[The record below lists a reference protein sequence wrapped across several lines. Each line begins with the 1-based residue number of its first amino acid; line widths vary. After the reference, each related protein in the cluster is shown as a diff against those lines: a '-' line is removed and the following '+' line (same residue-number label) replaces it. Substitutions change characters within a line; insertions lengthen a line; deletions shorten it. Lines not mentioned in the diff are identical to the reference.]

1 LKQKSTNT
9 LTKKEPQKILVTA
22 ALPYANGPIHL
33 GHLAG
38 AYLPADIY
46 VRYQRLKGRDVIY
59 ICGSDEHGVPITIT
73 AEKEGITP
81 QQVVDKY
88 HYMNK
93 ESFEKFGMSF
103 DNYSRTS
110 LPLHHQTAQEF
121 FLELYKKG
129 ILKEKTTKQ
138 LYCENDKM
146 FLADRYVEGICPV
159 CGSPGARGDQC
170 EKCGSWLEQTDLI
183 EPKCKICGSTPIIKD
198 TSHWYLP
205 LGDFQKRL
213 EEWIST
219 KTSWKENVKQYVQS
233 WFREGLQDRAV
244 TRDLHWGVKVPIEGV
259 QGKVIYVWFDALL
272 GYISSTKEWAQKIG
286 QPEKWREYWQNP
298 ETRLIHFI
306 GKDNIVFHCIVFPA
320 MLMAWNDGR
329 DDKFILPDNVPAN
342 EFLNLEGKKLS
353 TSRNYAVWLNEY
365 LEKFEPDP
373 LRYALASILPETK
386 DTDFSWREFQ
396 ARNNNELADI
406 LGNFVNRTLTF
417 AKKYFEN
424 KVPEIFELENIDN
437 EMISKLKEYADKIAE
452 NYENFKIR
460 DGVFE
465 TMNLARHANKYFN
478 DTEPWRTIK
487 ENPKRAST
495 TINICLQTVRAL
507 AILFEPVLP
516 FSARKIWKML
526 NLNDDIVK
534 SGWDSAYQLS
544 LKPGH
549 QLGEPEILFRKIED
563 SEIQEE
569 IKKLKI
575 ASGEITEEKIEFKPQ
590 ITIEEFQKID
600 LRVAD
605 VVECER
611 VKNSEKLLKLKVK
624 IGNEERQ
631 IVAGIGKH
639 YSPEELVGKKVIVV
653 ANLKPAKLM
662 GIESQGMLLAAVK
675 DEKLTL
681 ITTLG
686 EIESGSQVR

>member
-1 LKQKSTNT
+1 

-219 KTSWKENVKQYVQS
+219 KTHWKENVKQYVQS

-396 ARNNNELADI
+396 TRNNNELADI

-563 SEIQEE
+563 SEIEEE

>member
-1 LKQKSTNT
+1 MFGLMLCSVISHQ
-9 LTKKEPQKILVTA
+9 QR
-22 ALPYANGPIHL
+22 NG
-33 GHLAG
+33 
-38 AYLPADIY
+38 
-46 VRYQRLKGRDVIY
+46 
-59 ICGSDEHGVPITIT
+59 
-73 AEKEGITP
+73 
-81 QQVVDKY
+81 
-88 HYMNK
+88 
-93 ESFEKFGMSF
+93 
-103 DNYSRTS
+103 
-110 LPLHHQTAQEF
+110 
-121 FLELYKKG
+121 
-129 ILKEKTTKQ
+129 
-138 LYCENDKM
+138 
-146 FLADRYVEGICPV
+146 
-159 CGSPGARGDQC
+159 
-170 EKCGSWLEQTDLI
+170 
-183 EPKCKICGSTPIIKD
+183 
-198 TSHWYLP
+198 
-205 LGDFQKRL
+205 
-213 EEWIST
+213 
-219 KTSWKENVKQYVQS
+219 
-233 WFREGLQDRAV
+233 
-244 TRDLHWGVKVPIEGV
+244 
-259 QGKVIYVWFDALL
+259 
-272 GYISSTKEWAQKIG
+272 AQKIG

>member
-1 LKQKSTNT
+1 
-9 LTKKEPQKILVTA
+9 
-22 ALPYANGPIHL
+22 
-33 GHLAG
+33 
-38 AYLPADIY
+38 
-46 VRYQRLKGRDVIY
+46 
-59 ICGSDEHGVPITIT
+59 
-73 AEKEGITP
+73 
-81 QQVVDKY
+81 
-88 HYMNK
+88 
-93 ESFEKFGMSF
+93 
-103 DNYSRTS
+103 
-110 LPLHHQTAQEF
+110 
-121 FLELYKKG
+121 
-129 ILKEKTTKQ
+129 
-138 LYCENDKM
+138 
-146 FLADRYVEGICPV
+146 
-159 CGSPGARGDQC
+159 
-170 EKCGSWLEQTDLI
+170 
-183 EPKCKICGSTPIIKD
+183 
-198 TSHWYLP
+198 
-205 LGDFQKRL
+205 
-213 EEWIST
+213 
-219 KTSWKENVKQYVQS
+219 
-233 WFREGLQDRAV
+233 
-244 TRDLHWGVKVPIEGV
+244 
-259 QGKVIYVWFDALL
+259 
-272 GYISSTKEWAQKIG
+272 
-286 QPEKWREYWQNP
+286 
-298 ETRLIHFI
+298 
-306 GKDNIVFHCIVFPA
+306 

-563 SEIQEE
+563 SEIEEE

-575 ASGEITEEKIEFKPQ
+575 AGEEITEEKIEFKPQ